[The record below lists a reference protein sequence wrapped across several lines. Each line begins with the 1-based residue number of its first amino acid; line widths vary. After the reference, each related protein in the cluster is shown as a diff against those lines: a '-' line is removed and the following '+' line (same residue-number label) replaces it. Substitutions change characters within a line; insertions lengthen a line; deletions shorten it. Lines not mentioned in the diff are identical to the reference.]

1 MHNLNLFISTTFCTF
16 LTLPKTYWVYHNVPK
31 IIMWLLSF
39 ILIFALSRTRI
50 QVSYFM
56 RDLKMVCSKTLALQY
71 LSSIRCKSSSCFLD
85 SSQFLVSSTYTS
97 ATSSCQ
103 NNNKSKMFYLWHRR
117 LCHPCITVLSHLLK
131 HLYINFNSTMDLSFC
146 QAC

>member
-1 MHNLNLFISTTFCTF
+1 MHNLNLFISATFYTF

-50 QVSYFM
+50 QISYFM

-71 LSSIRCKSSSCFLD
+71 FSSIRCKSSSCFL
-85 SSQFLVSSTYTS
+85 VSSTYTS
-97 ATSSCQ
+97 VTSSCQ
-103 NNNKSKMFYLWHRR
+103 NNNKIKMFYLWHRR

-131 HLYINFNSTMDLSFC
+131 HLYINFNSTMVLSFC